1 MNPPLAGPPSPA
13 AAAHVGPWS
22 RTDSVH
28 AGVLLLGAAIY
39 ARFLDQTASS
49 LPPQGDA
56 ASHAIAA
63 VEMYDRLSYGMSQAA
78 QSLIYVKASYPPL
91 LYVVTSF
98 FFGAEPA
105 SNELPRAIQAVLVG
119 SLVLGWGLA
128 RLQWG
133 LAPAWLFVL
142 IQALSPYFIGHSS
155 HYMLDLPLACAVG
168 LGFVA
173 LMYARSF
180 DQFWPGLLFGVVASF
195 GMLLKWAWLYFLGL
209 PLLLCMAMAVWR
221 SGATMRARLPAF
233 FTIIG
238 VIGSIVAACLWS
250 RAHPPWPTGP
260 EARLN
265 WQYVGFF
272 WACQIPA
279 IGLLALAWRSRVLC
293 PIRGL
298 LATCAAGMS
307 LAGPWYLMAQNELW
321 SRFSHESSVLAARVA
336 PPSGFFAPSAEAA
349 QSFFPFIDVAVVVA
363 LALVVVARPSVRAD
377 LSFAAIGIGLGFYGI
392 VETLPFDPRYLL
404 PLLPLAAGAV
414 AAGSSVLPEAL
425 RWAVV
430 GVVSAVGF
438 SLVSPRGTPESGEL
452 GSPAVRDRARNP
464 DVTWQVPF
472 AGRVLEALRV
482 QPALDFSGFEQ
493 ALQTIEDE
501 CKGNCHVILKSHWD
515 FWVQSR
521 TIEAAGRLRGI
532 RGIDWTEGYRPGDP
546 RGPSRTGSEA
556 DRSFLVVFQPCARRV
571 HERGNMVQ
579 WRGEIEKATGARTE
593 TVGAY
598 AMPMQCEM
606 YVDRLVF

>member
-1 MNPPLAGPPSPA
+1 MTTPA
-13 AAAHVGPWS
+13 PGPWS
-22 RTDSVH
+22 RIDTVHSV
-28 AGVLLLGAAIY
+28 VLLFSAAIY
-39 ARFLDQTASS
+39 ARFLAQVAST

-63 VEMYDRLSYGMSQAA
+63 VEMHDRLSFGWSQAA

-91 LYVVTSF
+91 LYVMSAL
-98 FFGAEPA
+98 FFGSEPA
-105 SNELPRAIQAVLVG
+105 ANELPLALQAVLVG
-119 SLVLGWGLA
+119 SLGLGWVLA

-133 LAPAWLFVL
+133 LAPAWVLVL

-168 LGFVA
+168 VGFVA
-173 LMYARSF
+173 LMYARRF
-180 DQFWPGLLFGVVASF
+180 DHVGSGLMFGVVASL
-195 GMLLKWAWLYFLGL
+195 GMLIKWAWLYFLGA
-209 PLLLCMAMAVWR
+209 PLLICMAMAAWR
-221 SGATMRARLPAF
+221 SGATIRARFPASI
-233 FTIIG
+233 TIVAIIAS
-238 VIGSIVAACLWS
+238 VIAACLWS
-250 RAHPPWPTGP
+250 RANPPWPTGP

-279 IGLLALAWRSRVLC
+279 IGLLLLAWRAAALR

-321 SRFSHESSVLAARVA
+321 SRFTHESGVLAARVA
-336 PPSGFFAPSAEAA
+336 PPSGFFAPSAQAA
-349 QSFFPFIDVAVVVA
+349 QSFFPFIDVAVVAA
-363 LALVVVARPSVRAD
+363 LALGVLARPSVRAD
-377 LSFAAIGIGLGFYGI
+377 LGFAALGIGLGFYGI

-414 AAGSSVLPEAL
+414 AAGSSALPSAL
-425 RWAVV
+425 RWGVV
-430 GVVSAVGF
+430 GLVLASGL

-452 GSPAVRDRARNP
+452 GAPAVRDRARNP

-472 AGRVLEALRV
+472 AGRVIEALRV
-482 QPALDFSGFEQ
+482 QPALDFSGFDN
-493 ALQTIEDE
+493 AIKTIDAE
-501 CKGNCHVILKSHWD
+501 CKGNCNVILKSHWD

-556 DRSFLVVFQPCARRV
+556 GRTFLVVFQPCARRV

-579 WRGEIEKATGARTE
+579 WRREMEKATGARTE
-593 TVGAY
+593 SIGSFPL
-598 AMPMQCEM
+598 PMQCEM